1 MDDFIKDL
9 LMHVGG
15 VSHRVVLLFH
25 HIIREGRVVVN
36 VHRVFVV
43 QPVIIRGQTLK
54 LRFLVRSECFSAS

>member
-1 MDDFIKDL
+1 MW
-9 LMHVGG
+9 G

-25 HIIREGRVVVN
+25 HIIGEGRVVVN

-54 LRFLVRSECFSAS
+54 RRFLVWTDCFSAS